1 MKIVAVIPARGG
13 SKGIPAKNL
22 QKLAGRTLVAHR
34 VEVARKSKCNE
45 IYVST
50 DDDSIKSECANLL
63 VKVIDRPKELAQ
75 DDSSTDAVL
84 DHAISQL
91 GLMEDDYVVLLQ
103 PTSPFIST
111 QIIDR
116 CINLLIENPDLNSV
130 ITLNFGHTFVWE
142 LQEKFIQPVNH
153 NRKLRLRRQD
163 MPVSGI
169 ETGGCY
175 VFRVSKFLETK
186 VRFPEPTG
194 GISVNQL
201 EALDIDTLDDL
212 RLAQKLVSNFYD

>member
-75 DDSSTDAVL
+75 DDSKIGRAHV
-84 DHAISQL
+84 
-91 GLMEDDYVVLLQ
+91 
-103 PTSPFIST
+103 
-111 QIIDR
+111 
-116 CINLLIENPDLNSV
+116 
-130 ITLNFGHTFVWE
+130 
-142 LQEKFIQPVNH
+142 
-153 NRKLRLRRQD
+153 
-163 MPVSGI
+163 
-169 ETGGCY
+169 
-175 VFRVSKFLETK
+175 
-186 VRFPEPTG
+186 
-194 GISVNQL
+194 
-201 EALDIDTLDDL
+201 
-212 RLAQKLVSNFYD
+212 